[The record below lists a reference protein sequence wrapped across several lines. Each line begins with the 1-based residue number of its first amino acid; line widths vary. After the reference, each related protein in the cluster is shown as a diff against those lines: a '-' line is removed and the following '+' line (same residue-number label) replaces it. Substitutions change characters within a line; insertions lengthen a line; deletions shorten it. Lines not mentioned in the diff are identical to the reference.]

1 MPEPRGHA
9 YRVQEVVD
17 GRGRAGTSDLVTSSW
32 ARCLTDYR
40 LDPDKPPRPDVLA
53 DRLLEE
59 HRDRVG
65 DVVECAKL
73 EMTTLYQQ
81 LGDRE
86 SAVVLVDT
94 DGVILHMVAAPDF
107 SRDMGQLGFC
117 PGAVWSEQAV
127 GTNGMGTCLVVRE
140 PVAVRQQDHFYG
152 AYASLT
158 CSAVP
163 IFDPDGALIA
173 VLDVT
178 SRSQLMQQHSLV
190 LLGMT
195 AQMIENRLLDLRFR
209 DACPVHFHSRPEFVY
224 TLHEGKLV
232 VAEDGSI
239 RAANRSALFQLGFP
253 SVEEIR
259 GKKLD
264 QVFQTTLPDILQ
276 RSARSSFHPIPTF
289 CTERSNRFFV
299 VAQEPATLSLAAA
312 ERGGKALTLNVGAV
326 TGPAAREFGDERI
339 LSQMNVAARV
349 IAKRIPVLL
358 HGETGA
364 GKEVFARALHEG
376 SPYASGAF
384 VAVNCASLPETLIE
398 SELFGYRAG
407 AFTGAQRT
415 GRRGKI
421 LQADRGTLFLDE
433 IGDMPLS
440 LQARLLR
447 VLDERQISPL
457 GSEETIPVDFQLVSA
472 SHRNLPKL
480 VADGVF
486 REDLYY
492 RLSGLEVA
500 LPPLRERSD
509 KRALLYR
516 VLEEEA
522 GHRMQLEADA
532 EALLMSFPWPGNL
545 RQLRH
550 VLRTAVVLAAGER
563 LSLTDLPPAVRHGV
577 GERLAA
583 AATPALAVPAAP
595 VAGSAAGGVGVT
607 GAPVG
612 GSTADGDLSML
623 NPVQASE
630 RAVLLG
636 LLEEQRW
643 NVSNVAKALDISRNT
658 LYRRLH
664 RLHIP
669 LSHSEGN
676 NSHSEGNNAHSESH
690 NALGD
695 ASGASCDAGNSYSN
709 ALGETL
715 PN

>member
-1 MPEPRGHA
+1 
-9 YRVQEVVD
+9 
-17 GRGRAGTSDLVTSSW
+17 
-32 ARCLTDYR
+32 
-40 LDPDKPPRPDVLA
+40 
-53 DRLLEE
+53 
-59 HRDRVG
+59 
-65 DVVECAKL
+65 
-73 EMTTLYQQ
+73 
-81 LGDRE
+81 
-86 SAVVLVDT
+86 
-94 DGVILHMVAAPDF
+94 
-107 SRDMGQLGFC
+107 
-117 PGAVWSEQAV
+117 
-127 GTNGMGTCLVVRE
+127 
-140 PVAVRQQDHFYG
+140 
-152 AYASLT
+152 
-158 CSAVP
+158 
-163 IFDPDGALIA
+163 
-173 VLDVT
+173 
-178 SRSQLMQQHSLV
+178 
-190 LLGMT
+190 MT
-195 AQMIENRLLDLRFR
+195 AQSIENRLLDLRFR
-209 DACPVHFHSRPEFVY
+209 DACPIHFHSRPEFVY

-253 SVEEIR
+253 SMQEIR
-259 GKKLD
+259 GKKID
-264 QVFQTTLPDILQ
+264 EVFQTTLPDILQ
-276 RSARSSFHPIPTF
+276 RSARSSFHPVPTF

-299 VAQEPATLSLAAA
+299 VAQQPAPESPG
-312 ERGGKALTLNVGAV
+312 ERNSKAPVVILGGVV
-326 TGPAAREFGDERI
+326 SEAARQFGDERI
-339 LSQMNVAARV
+339 LSQLNVAARV

-376 SPYASGAF
+376 SAYAAGAF

-421 LQADRGTLFLDE
+421 LQADHGTLFLDE

-480 VADGVF
+480 VAQGVF

-492 RLSGLEVA
+492 RLSGLEVD

-522 GHRMQLEADA
+522 GRRMLIDPGA

-550 VLRTAVVLAAGER
+550 VLRTAVVLAAGEQ
-563 LSLTDLPPAVRHGV
+563 LGVSDLPAALRIG
-577 GERLAA
+577 LAA
-583 AATPALAVPAAP
+583 RPETLADAPHLALPAEPDDDDAAVDVLPA
-595 VAGSAAGGVGVT
+595 
-607 GAPVG
+607 GAPF
-612 GSTADGDLSML
+612 

-658 LYRRLH
+658 LYRKLH
-664 RLHIP
+664 RLRIP
-669 LSHSEGN
+669 LSH
-676 NSHSEGNNAHSESH
+676 
-690 NALGD
+690 
-695 ASGASCDAGNSYSN
+695 
-709 ALGETL
+709 GETSGG
-715 PN
+715 

>member
-1 MPEPRGHA
+1 LNRSQMPESRSHA
-9 YRVQEVVD
+9 HRVYEVVE
-17 GRGRAGTSDLVTSSW
+17 GRARTGTNDLVASSW
-32 ARCLTDYR
+32 ARCVSDYQ
-40 LDPDKPPRPDVLA
+40 LDPDKPARPDVLA
-53 DRLLEE
+53 DSLLEE
-59 HRDRVG
+59 RRARAS
-65 DVVECAKL
+65 DVIECARL

-107 SRDMGQLGFC
+107 SRDMSQLGFC
-117 PGAVWSEQAV
+117 PGGVWSERAV

-152 AYASLT
+152 AYSSLT

-163 IFDPDGALIA
+163 VFDPDGVLVA

-209 DACPVHFHSRPEFVY
+209 ESCPIHFHSRPEFVY

-232 VAEDGSI
+232 VDEDGSI
-239 RAANRSALFQLGFP
+239 RAANRSALFQLGIP
-253 SVEEIR
+253 SVQEIR
-259 GKKLD
+259 NKKID
-264 QVFQTTLPDILQ
+264 EVFQTTLPDILQ
-276 RSARSSFHPIPTF
+276 RSARSSFHPVPTF
-289 CTERSNRFFV
+289 CTERSSRFFV
-299 VAQEPATLSLAAA
+299 VAQQPATLSLPPP
-312 ERGGKALTLNVGAV
+312 ERGEKAVAV
-326 TGPAAREFGDERI
+326 NLGTVSTAAREFGDERI
-339 LSQMNVAARV
+339 VSQLNLAARV

-384 VAVNCASLPETLIE
+384 IAVNCASLPETLIE

-480 VADGVF
+480 VAQGIF

-492 RLSGLEVA
+492 RLSGLEVS
-500 LPPLRERSD
+500 LPPLRERND
-509 KRALLYR
+509 KRALIYR

-522 GHRMQLEADA
+522 GHRMRIDAGA
-532 EALLMSFPWPGNL
+532 EALLMSYPWPGNL

-550 VLRTAVVLAAGER
+550 VLRTASVLTAGDC
-563 LSLTDLPPAVRHGV
+563 LSLADLPPALRNNFAIPAAEVMRPAAPI
-577 GERLAA
+577 EAA
-583 AATPALAVPAAP
+583 AAANGAADE
-595 VAGSAAGGVGVT
+595 GEAGGEGKE
-607 GAPVG
+607 
-612 GSTADGDLSML
+612 GDASKASPL

-664 RLHIP
+664 RLRIP
-669 LSHSEGN
+669 LSHG
-676 NSHSEGNNAHSESH
+676 GPNASS
-690 NALGD
+690 
-695 ASGASCDAGNSYSN
+695 SS
-709 ALGETL
+709 
-715 PN
+715 

>member
-1 MPEPRGHA
+1 MTYSTPEPIQGHA
-9 YRVQEVVD
+9 DRVYAVVD
-17 GRGRAGTSDLVTSSW
+17 GGARSETNDMVASSW
-32 ARCLTDYR
+32 GRCLSKYR
-40 LDPDKPPRPDVLA
+40 LDPAKPVRPDVLA
-53 DRLLEE
+53 AALLEE
-59 HRDRVG
+59 RRFRASDII
-65 DVVECAKL
+65 ECAKL
-73 EMTTLYQQ
+73 EMTTLFQQ

-86 SAVVLVDT
+86 SAVVLVDA

-107 SRDMGQLGFC
+107 TREMGQLGFC
-117 PGAVWSEQAV
+117 PGAVWSESAV

-140 PVAVRQQDHFYG
+140 PVAVRQQDHFFG
-152 AYASLT
+152 AYTSLT

-163 IFDPDGALIA
+163 IFDPDGDLVA

-178 SRSQLMQQHSLV
+178 SRSRLLQQHSLV
-190 LLGMT
+190 LVGMT
-195 AQMIENRLLDLRFR
+195 AQSIENRLLDLRFR
-209 DACPVHFHSRPEFVY
+209 DACPIHFHSRPEFVY

-253 SVEEIR
+253 SMQEIR
-259 GKKLD
+259 GKKID
-264 QVFQTTLPDILQ
+264 EVFQTTLPDILQ
-276 RSARSSFHPIPTF
+276 RSARSSFHPVPTF

-299 VAQEPATLSLAAA
+299 VAQEPAPQPAS
-312 ERGGKALTLNVGAV
+312 ERGGKAPVVILGGVDSE
-326 TGPAAREFGDERI
+326 AARQFGDERI
-339 LSQMNVAARV
+339 LSQLHVAARV
-349 IAKRIPVLL
+349 VAKRIPVLL

-364 GKEVFARALHEG
+364 GKEVFARALHDG
-376 SPYASGAF
+376 SPYAAGAF

-480 VADGVF
+480 VAQGVF

-492 RLSGLEVA
+492 RLSGLEVD

-522 GHRMQLEADA
+522 GRRMLMDPGA

-550 VLRTAVVLAAGER
+550 VLRTAVVLAAGEQ
-563 LSLTDLPPAVRHGV
+563 LGVSDLPAALRSGLEARAENPA
-577 GERLAA
+577 EAPRLALPAEPDDDAPLEASPAA
-583 AATPALAVPAAP
+583 AAF
-595 VAGSAAGGVGVT
+595 
-607 GAPVG
+607 
-612 GSTADGDLSML
+612 

-643 NVSNVAKALDISRNT
+643 NVSNVAKTLDISRNT
-658 LYRRLH
+658 LYRKLH
-664 RLHIP
+664 RLRIP
-669 LSHSEGN
+669 LSHGEV
-676 NSHSEGNNAHSESH
+676 A
-690 NALGD
+690 GD
-695 ASGASCDAGNSYSN
+695 
-709 ALGETL
+709 
-715 PN
+715 